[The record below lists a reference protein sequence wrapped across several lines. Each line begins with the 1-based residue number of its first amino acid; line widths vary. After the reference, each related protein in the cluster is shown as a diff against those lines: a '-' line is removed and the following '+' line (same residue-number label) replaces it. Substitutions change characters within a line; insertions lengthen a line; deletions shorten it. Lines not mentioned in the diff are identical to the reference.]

1 MIDKYFFTAF
11 IEESLQK
18 YTIKPLKDKKKYD
31 IKLFCSSFL
40 PKILSTKNI
49 SLKTN
54 DKGTY
59 IIITDVLP
67 LYLEYKNNWSLIH
80 SKMLK
85 VRCLGRKVESVV
97 NISEV
102 FILKSK
108 LICRYKNT
116 ILNKKK

>member
-85 VRCLGRKVESVV
+85 VS
-97 NISEV
+97 
-102 FILKSK
+102 FF
-108 LICRYKNT
+108 Y
-116 ILNKKK
+116 